1 MFNKKKVTVVFS
13 VTYSVLTF
21 VPEGSV
27 IMLKIFFIFYI
38 GFCIFVPFQALGEG
52 FCGPLA
58 FGDLRLSSSTVRAL
72 NQLGV
77 RDAEGLRNLDVEGLR
92 MLSEEPLR
100 DIYEKGVGTIIDKV
114 GISRDKYVKGFNR
127 SGVRPEANLL
137 QLTER
142 ELMVILGYRPNRGEW
157 RGKSRQEVINIIKD
171 YLSSRGL
178 SLARDFLV
186 EDVGLTYGKADALGK
201 AGIYTEA
208 DLLQIKEWE
217 LLNIH
222 GMGKRTVVM
231 IKIALK
237 DRGKSLARDFL
248 VEDVDLSVKQSGAF
262 GEAGVRTPGD
272 LFQWTERKLSVFL
285 VGTMEQK
292 DVITK
297 IKRYLSSRGW
307 SLAHD
312 FLVDAVG
319 LSFQAAGILN
329 IRKIYNEADLFQL
342 TERELESMRNTRRGR
357 IKRKEIDGIKDYL
370 SARGQSLARDFLV
383 EDVGLSVDVANIFN
397 RKGVRTVEDL
407 SEKTE
412 YELLHVMFGKVG
424 DLDKREAV
432 QKIQGYLASIGQS
445 LAQVH

>member
-1 MFNKKKVTVVFS
+1 
-13 VTYSVLTF
+13 
-21 VPEGSV
+21 
-27 IMLKIFFIFYI
+27 MLKIFFIFYI

-77 RDAEGLRNLDVEGLR
+77 RDAEGLRNLGVEGLR

-100 DIYEKGVGTIIDKV
+100 DIYEKGVGIIIDKV
-114 GISRDKYVKGFNR
+114 GISRDEYVKGFNR

-142 ELMVILGYRPNRGEW
+142 ELKIILGYRQHGWGYWYWRGE
-157 RGKSRQEVINIIKD
+157 SRQEVIDIIKD

-186 EDVGLTYGKADALGK
+186 EDVGLAYGKADDLGK

-222 GMGKRTVVM
+222 GIGKRTVAM

-272 LFQWTERKLSVFL
+272 LFQWTERKLSDFL

-357 IKRKEIDGIKDYL
+357 IKRKEIDRIKDYL

-383 EDVGLSVDVANIFN
+383 EDVGLSVDAANIFN
-397 RKGVRTVEDL
+397 RQGVRTVEDL
-407 SEKTE
+407 FEKTE
-412 YELLHVMFGKVG
+412 YELLHVMFGRG
-424 DLDKREAV
+424 RDLDEREVV
-432 QKIQGYLASIGQS
+432 QKIQSYL
-445 LAQVH
+445 LL